1 MSNIAH
7 INVKFAKGHYAETR
21 YICSASVN
29 DTIKV
34 NKGKRHE

>member
-7 INVKFAKGHYAETR
+7 INVKSAKRLYAETR
-21 YICSASVN
+21 YICSASVK

-34 NKGKRHE
+34 NKGKHHE